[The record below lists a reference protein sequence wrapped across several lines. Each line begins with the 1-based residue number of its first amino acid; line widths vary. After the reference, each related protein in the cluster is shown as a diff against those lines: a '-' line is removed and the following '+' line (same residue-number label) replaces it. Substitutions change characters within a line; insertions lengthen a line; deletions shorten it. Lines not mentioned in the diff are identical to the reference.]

1 MQFRVGLALRI
12 SKFHPSSLSFP
23 QCFLTAFVQ
32 PTHTIPIYRIQQ
44 CIRVRNH
51 QIKNTISRG
60 KPLNVRQCLFALIV
74 PIVEAVF
81 FDLQCGG
88 SLMVKN
94 RDRLL
99 KGDLVLFTTL
109 HHRDQQSKNRN
120 LKTHSPH
127 APIFSLAEQ
136 PGCYRAVFFCISFPS
151 RSEIFVT
158 TDKLQSFRIV
168 HSGGFFIN

>member
-88 SLMVKN
+88 SLMVIRRITLADLRAIN
-94 RDRLL
+94 NFQIDR
-99 KGDLVLFTTL
+99 V
-109 HHRDQQSKNRN
+109 
-120 LKTHSPH
+120 
-127 APIFSLAEQ
+127 
-136 PGCYRAVFFCISFPS
+136 GCA
-151 RSEIFVT
+151 
-158 TDKLQSFRIV
+158 LRI
-168 HSGGFFIN
+168 IQ